1 MNTSRPRQPW
11 ELPDS
16 AVTAPDVWLKRRKL
30 LVAMGVGLVSA
41 GAVSW
46 AVRARSQT
54 AGMPKNLITPSAAD
68 AAYALTPHPAF
79 RDAGRALTDE
89 SLVLSYNNFVEFSPN
104 KYDVR
109 TLARGWR
116 IDPYGLVIDG
126 LVERPGTIGL
136 EQVEALGLEERIYRF
151 RCVEAWSMTVPWGGV
166 PLAALLKHVGVKSN
180 ATHVAFSSV
189 HDPAR
194 MPGQKNSFF
203 AWPYYEGLTIAE
215 AMNELAFVATG
226 LYGKRLSPQN
236 GAPLRIVLPWKY
248 GYKGPKSVVRM
259 TLTDQQPKTF
269 WNDMAADEYDFLG
282 NVDPTVPHSRWTQAS
297 ETVLGSGDLIPTL
310 PYNGYGAQVARL
322 YQ

>member
-1 MNTSRPRQPW
+1 MNTRRPRKPW
-11 ELPDS
+11 ELSDS
-16 AVTAPDVWLKRRKL
+16 AVTPPDVWLKRRKL
-30 LVAMGVGLVSA
+30 LVAMGIGLVSA
-41 GAVSW
+41 GAVTW
-46 AVRARSQT
+46 TVRARSQS
-54 AGMPKNLITPSAAD
+54 AVMPKKLILPSAAD
-68 AAYALTPHPAF
+68 AAYAPKANPVF

-89 SLVLSYNNFVEFSPN
+89 SLVLSYNNFYEFSTN
-104 KYDVR
+104 KEDVSE
-109 TLARGWR
+109 LARGWR

-194 MPGQKNSFF
+194 MPGQKNSYFT
-203 AWPYYEGLTIAE
+203 WPYYEGLTIAE

-236 GAPLRIVLPWKY
+236 GAPLRVVLPWKY
-248 GYKGPKSVVRM
+248 GFKGPKSVVRI
-259 TLTDQQPKTF
+259 TLTDRQPKTF
-269 WNDMAADEYDFLG
+269 WNDIAAEECDFFG
-282 NVDPTVPHSRWTQAS
+282 NVDPTVPHPRWTQAS
-297 ETVLGSGDLIPTL
+297 EKVLGSGDRIPTL
-310 PYNGYGAQVARL
+310 PYNGYGAHVASL
-322 YQ
+322 YR

>member
-1 MNTSRPRQPW
+1 MNARRPRQPW

-16 AVTAPDVWLKRRKL
+16 AVTSPDVWLKRRKL

-46 AVRARSQT
+46 AVRSRSQT
-54 AGMPKNLITPSAAD
+54 PVMSRPVILPP
-68 AAYALTPHPAF
+68 AYALTPLPAF

-89 SLVLSYNNFVEFSPN
+89 SLVLSYNNFTEFSPN
-104 KYDVR
+104 KDDVR
-109 TLARGWR
+109 TLARSWR

-194 MPGQKNSFF
+194 MPGQKNAYFT
-203 AWPYYEGLTIAE
+203 WPYYEGLTIAE

-236 GAPLRIVLPWKY
+236 GAPLRVVLPWKY
-248 GYKGPKSVVRM
+248 GFKGPKSVVRM
-259 TLTDQQPKTF
+259 TLTDHQPKTF
-269 WNDMAADEYDFLG
+269 WHDMAADEYDFLG

-310 PYNGYGAQVARL
+310 PYNGYGAQVASL
-322 YQ
+322 YR